1 MEVWKDIENY
11 ENLYQVSS
19 YGNIRSKDRI
29 VKCWNNK
36 TKMIKGKIIKPML
49 LRDGYLYVHLYKDTK
64 RKDYAVHRIVA
75 KTFIENKESKEEVNH
90 INGNKKDNSA
100 NNLEWVT
107 PSENILHAYRTGLIV
122 RKREL
127 VGDIE

>member
-19 YGNIRSKDRI
+19 YGNIKSKDRI

-36 TKMIKGKIIKPML
+36 TRTIKGKIIKPML
-49 LRDGYLYVHLYKDTK
+49 LRDGYLYVHLYKNAI

-75 KTFIENKESKEEVNH
+75 KMFINNYEQKEEINH
-90 INGNKKDNSA
+90 KDGNKQNNSVE
-100 NNLEWVT
+100 NLEWVT

-122 RKREL
+122 RKRRL